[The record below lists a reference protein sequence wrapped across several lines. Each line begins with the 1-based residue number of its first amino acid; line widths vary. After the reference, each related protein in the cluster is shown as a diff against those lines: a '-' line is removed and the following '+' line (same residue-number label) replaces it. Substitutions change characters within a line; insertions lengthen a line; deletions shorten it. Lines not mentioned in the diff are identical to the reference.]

1 MTNRWLSVILPLLS
15 TLAACAGGLPDP
27 KTGGKRGAPVSVLFV
42 MGQGGAG
49 QLPLDPTVAK
59 KLHGRGYLLR
69 TVSDREPLTLDYL
82 RQFNVV
88 VLAGLSDFNGGSYY
102 APGGVVLLNVAEN
115 VKLLQQYVGE
125 GGGLVVVPLMAEAGS
140 QVAATLNAALAP
152 WEMEIGWETV
162 RDDANAIP
170 GHKAGHAAYVYSW
183 TRNIAKS
190 AITEG
195 VHALAY
201 PGVCMRWDDAYS
213 TNPLLPKGRAWKPL
227 AWGERSS
234 KCVRLGDGYRW
245 VDGDSG
251 RAPVLAAARD
261 AGKGRVAVVGIGAYY
276 LLSYAFDDK
285 RTEVGENSTGPL
297 RGIAFERGDGNTP
310 SDWGILFDNLLRW
323 TAEATTRAGL
333 GGRPGPWETK
343 LKPRR
348 LPDEPIPDFAVV
360 DWEKVELPPT
370 WAHHSP
376 NIRYWRGSPFYDEI
390 PDPLVTKPQ
399 EINKLLVGPRTR
411 YSEGRGSIAQ
421 WARAAKAAG
430 YRAIVFAERF
440 EKLRAEDWPKII
452 AECKR
457 NSTKDFA
464 CLQGMDIADDY
475 GNRYLILGNT
485 NFPPR
490 GILTPDGKGLQQTS
504 RLSLGFSGHIAVV
517 HRLGGNKGLPT
528 ELCRHFQGVSVF
540 TYAPDGKGGYGL
552 ADDAF
557 DAYAWQLFNASN
569 PVPIVV
575 HELTDP
581 RQVPKAAATGFQ
593 QIVPSQDALD
603 AIRYFRYGLAH
614 FFENPQRYFITEGPI
629 IDKFAIFNKDIGS
642 PACNR
647 DHWRAIV
654 GASSPDATIKE
665 AVLYDRSMARIAR
678 RWLPN
683 KPSFAELVDGD
694 HGHQHYFMFVVTDSK
709 GRRAISPHLR
719 TVPRGYFT
727 RCADRQNWFG
737 AAGSYT
743 GIWPSGRHGIWY
755 IRPHFPAGAETEEF
769 GGKHPLA
776 TIMSFPFASN
786 AMTFTDYSVKR
797 RYIRPVTYGMDAW
810 RIENTEPSK
819 TFHAFAR
826 VSKWHDII
834 TGIGS
839 PKGMNP
845 GPMAFLTG
853 VETRLSPHKHVA
865 PDSGIFTS
873 INRVPP
879 NTAYRFVRD
888 GRVVEGKLDGK
899 DGTLMDLPEGAS
911 LGDFLL
917 LKALTVSGKG
927 AMGWRAR
934 PSVPGRDVLKR
945 ANWVERWKAEYMYVP
960 WTWRASLGAEGP
972 TPWSI
977 KLTRGE
983 LTEALGTLKLVSDNY
998 GIAGTLKA
1006 GGEPKFLPLEIWPVL
1021 EGWPAAL
1028 WTPEGLAYSFWSGLV
1043 KQTPLPGTTSG
1054 PPFLAH
1060 IGANIDTA
1068 YAALPNTK
1076 DTPFYVGNTLMSS
1089 DKNLVLAWTLWTAT
1103 RAGLEVH
1110 NPTDETIKARVWSA
1124 KAIPGKFVVDIEV
1137 TVPPGTTQRLTLP
1150 AE

>member
-1 MTNRWLSVILPLLS
+1 MSARWLSAVSLALSAVIVQ
-15 TLAACAGGLPDP
+15 AGGLPEP
-27 KTGGKRGAPVSVLFV
+27 RMGGKGGGPISVLFV
-42 MGQGGAG
+42 MGPGGAG
-49 QLPLDPTVAK
+49 QLPLDPAVAK
-59 KLHGRGYLLR
+59 KLDERGYLHR
-69 TVSDREPLTLDYL
+69 VVADTEPLTLDYL
-82 RQFNVV
+82 RQFSVV

-102 APGGVVLLNVAEN
+102 APGGVVLLNTAAN

-152 WEMEIGWETV
+152 WGMEVGWETV

-170 GHKAGHAAYVYSW
+170 GPKVYNAPFVYSW
-183 TRNIAKS
+183 TRSIARHP
-190 AITEG
+190 ATEG
-195 VHALAY
+195 VRALAY

-213 TNPLLPKGRAWKPL
+213 TNPLLPKDRAWKPL
-227 AWGERSS
+227 AWGEKTSR
-234 KCVRLGDGYRW
+234 CVRLGDAYQW

-251 RAPVLAAARD
+251 RAPVLAAVRE
-261 AGKGRVAVVGIGAYY
+261 AGKGRVAVVGLGAYY
-276 LLSYAFDDK
+276 LLSYAFDEK

-297 RGIAFERGDGNTP
+297 NGIAFERGDGKTP

-323 TAEATTRAGL
+323 AAEASTKAGL
-333 GGRPGPWETK
+333 GGKPEPWQTK
-343 LKPRR
+343 LKPRS

-360 DWEKVELPPT
+360 DWKRVELPPT
-370 WAHHSP
+370 WAHHAP
-376 NIRYWRGSPFYDEI
+376 NIVYWRGQPFYDEI

-399 EINKLLVGPRTR
+399 EMNKLLVGPRTR

-452 AECKR
+452 ADCER

-485 NFPPR
+485 NFPPK

-517 HRLGGNKGLPT
+517 HRLGNNKGLPT
-528 ELCRHFQGVSVF
+528 ELCRHFQGVSVY
-540 TYAPDGKGGYGL
+540 TYAADGKGGYGL

-557 DAYAWQLFNASN
+557 AAYQWQLFNASN

-581 RQVPKAAATGFQ
+581 RQVAKAAATGFQ
-593 QIVPSQDALD
+593 QIVPSQDVLD
-603 AIRYFRYGLAH
+603 AIRYFRYGMAH

-665 AVLYDRSMARIAR
+665 AVLCDRGQTDLGQIAR

-683 KPSFAELVDGD
+683 KPSFSEVVDGD
-694 HGHQHYFMFVVTDSK
+694 HGHQHYFMLEVTDSK

-743 GIWPSGRHGIWY
+743 GIWPSGIHSIWY
-755 IRPHFPAGAETEEF
+755 IRPHFPTPTETEEF
-769 GGKHPLA
+769 GGKNPLA
-776 TIMSFPFASN
+776 SMMGLWFASN
-786 AMTFTDYSVKR
+786 AANITHYAVER
-797 RYIRPVTYGMDAW
+797 RYVRPITYGMDAW
-810 RIENTEPSK
+810 RIENTEPSR
-819 TFHAFAR
+819 TFTAQAG
-826 VSKWHDII
+826 VTKWHDIV

-839 PKGMNP
+839 PAGMNP
-845 GPMAFLTG
+845 GPMAFLTRVDAG
-853 VETRLSPHKHVA
+853 LSSRVAVSPTRP
-865 PDSGIFTS
+865 IFPI
-873 INRVPP
+873 INSVPP
-879 NTAYRFVRD
+879 GTPYRFVKD
-888 GRVVEGKLDGK
+888 GQAVEGKLDGK
-899 DGTLMDLPEGAS
+899 PETLLDLPAGAS
-911 LGDFLL
+911 LGDILL
-917 LKALTVSGKG
+917 LDPLTVSGKG
-927 AMGWRAR
+927 EIGWRAEPDKEVR
-934 PSVPGRDVLKR
+934 KHPWPPVS
-945 ANWVERWKAEYMYVP
+945 YMYIP
-960 WTWRASLGAEGP
+960 WSWRSSLGAEGP
-972 TPWSI
+972 TPWSLQLSQG
-977 KLTRGE
+977 KVESVLGYVNLAADKRG
-983 LTEALGTLKLVSDNY
+983 V
-998 GIAGTLKA
+998 AGTLKA
-1006 GGEPKFLPLEIWPVL
+1006 GGEMKFLPLLISGLSER
-1021 EGWPAAL
+1021 WPAAL

-1043 KQTPLPGTTSG
+1043 KQAPLPGTTSG

-1060 IGANIDTA
+1060 VGVHVQ
-1068 YAALPNTK
+1068 YGHAALPNGK
-1076 DTPFYVGNTLMSS
+1076 DTAFYVGNTLISS
-1089 DKNLVLAWTLWTAT
+1089 NWNLVLAWTLWTAT
-1103 RAGLEVH
+1103 EAGIEVH

-1137 TVPPGTTQRLTLP
+1137 VVPPGTTQRLRLSGK
-1150 AE
+1150 

>member
-1 MTNRWLSVILPLLS
+1 MTNRWLLAISLMLPALLVW
-15 TLAACAGGLPDP
+15 AADLPDP
-27 KTGGKRGAPVSVLFV
+27 KSGGKAGAPISVLFA
-42 MGQGGAG
+42 MGPGGAG
-49 QLPLDPTVAK
+49 QLPLDPAVAK
-59 KLHGRGYLLR
+59 KLDERGYLHR
-69 TVSDREPLTLDYL
+69 TVSDKEPLTLDYL

-102 APGGVVLLNVAEN
+102 APGGVVLLNVAKN

-125 GGGLVVVPLMAEAGS
+125 GGGLVVVPLMSEAGS

-183 TRNIAKS
+183 TRSIARS
-190 AITEG
+190 PLTEG
-195 VHALAY
+195 VRALAY

-213 TNPLLPKGRAWKPL
+213 TTPLLPKDRAWKPL
-227 AWGERSS
+227 AWGEKTS
-234 KCVRLGDGYRW
+234 KCVRLGDGYKW

-251 RAPVLAAARD
+251 RAPVLAAARE
-261 AGKGRVAVVGIGAYY
+261 AGKGRVAVVGLGAYY
-276 LLSYAFDDK
+276 LLAYAFDEK

-297 RGIAFERGDGNTP
+297 RGIAFERGDGKSP

-323 TAEATTRAGL
+323 TAEASAKAGL
-333 GGRPGPWETK
+333 GGKPEAWETK
-343 LKPRR
+343 LKPRS
-348 LPDEPIPDFAVV
+348 LPADPIPDFAVV
-360 DWEKVELPPT
+360 DWKKAELPPT

-376 NIRYWRGSPFYDEI
+376 NIHYWRGSPFYDEI
-390 PDPLVTKPQ
+390 PDPMVTGPQ
-399 EINKLLVGPRTR
+399 QMNKLLIGPRTR
-411 YSEGRGSIAQ
+411 YSDGRGSIAQ

-430 YRAIVFAERF
+430 YRAVVFAERF

-452 AECKR
+452 ADCER
-457 NSTKDFA
+457 NSSKDFA

-485 NFPPR
+485 NFPPK

-517 HRLGGNKGLPT
+517 HRLGNNKGLPT
-528 ELCRHFQGVSVF
+528 ELCRHFQGVSVY
-540 TYAPDGKGGYGL
+540 TYADDGKGGYGL

-557 DAYAWQLFNASN
+557 AAYQWQLFNASN
-569 PVPIVV
+569 PIPIVV

-581 RQVPKAAATGFQ
+581 RQVAKAAATGFQ
-593 QIVPSQDALD
+593 QVVPSQDALD

-665 AVLYDRSMARIAR
+665 AVLYDRSMLRIAR

-683 KPSFAELVDGD
+683 KPSFSELVDGD
-694 HGHQHYFMFVVTDSK
+694 HGHQRHFMLVVTDSK

-755 IRPHFPAGAETEEF
+755 IRPRFPTPTETEEF
-769 GGKHPLA
+769 GGKNPLA
-776 TIMSFPFASN
+776 TIMSLPFASN
-786 AMTFTDYSVKR
+786 AVTSTGYLVAR
-797 RYIRPVTYGMDAW
+797 RYLRPIAYGMDAW
-810 RIENTEPSK
+810 RIENSQPSH
-819 TFHAFAR
+819 TYEAMAP
-826 VSKWHDII
+826 VLKWHDIV

-839 PKGMNP
+839 PEGMNP

-853 VETRLSPHKHVA
+853 VRAELISKVPTTPANRLFPGINNVA
-865 PDSGIFTS
+865 AGTP
-873 INRVPP
+873 
-879 NTAYRFVRD
+879 YRFVKD
-888 GRVVEGKLDGK
+888 GQAVEGKLDGK
-899 DGTLMDLPEGAS
+899 ADTILDLPAGAS
-911 LGDFLL
+911 VGDFMLL
-917 LKALTVSGKG
+917 EPLAVTGKG
-927 AMGWRAR
+927 EMGWRAE
-934 PSVPGRDVLKR
+934 PGKEIPAGTSWRTT
-945 ANWVERWKAEYMYVP
+945 YMYVP
-960 WTWRASLGAEGP
+960 WNWRSSLGAEGP

-977 KLTRGE
+977 E
-983 LTEALGTLKLVSDNY
+983 LRQGHQEDILGLVRLSADGY
-998 GIAGTLKA
+998 GVAGTLKA
-1006 GGEPKFLPLEIWPVL
+1006 GGEMKFLPLSVSEL
-1021 EGWPAAL
+1021 SEQWPAAL
-1028 WTPEGLAYSFWSGLV
+1028 WTPDGLAYSFWSGLV
-1043 KQTPLPGTTSG
+1043 KQDPLPGTTSG

-1060 IGANIDTA
+1060 IGILLGFGG
-1068 YAALPNTK
+1068 AALPNTK
-1076 DTPFYVGNTLMSS
+1076 DTPFYVGNTLMAS
-1089 DKNLVLAWTLWTAT
+1089 DEDLQLAWTLWTAT
-1103 RAGLEVH
+1103 EAGIEVH
-1110 NPTDETIKARVWSA
+1110 NPTDGEIKARVWSA

-1150 AE
+1150 GK